1 MNKTNKDI
9 IDECCKNFPLAPSR
23 TNATEKLLVGPPVNK
38 YEGEG
43 LSVRTSWNNP
53 NHQLINHPYK
63 IL

>member
-38 YEGEG
+38 YE
-43 LSVRTSWNNP
+43 LTSWNNP
-53 NHQLINHPYK
+53 NLQLINHSYK